1 MGRRPFWPATAPVIP
16 PVWEARRRLPIVP
29 PCPLPPVPPGRP
41 GVRPRTMGA
50 RPSGPCPPMTVPRG
64 IPPEGRP
71 VVGVTGF
78 PPTIPLSRSGGTRT
92 PPEPGPCEGGSG
104 GRGTTGIRPLAGLF
118 VPPPLFCR
126 TGGPTTGCPGGA
138 SDRGR
143 GVFGPGCGVGPGR
156 SGKVVSPSMSMATGR
171 RLSADALL
179 SPGEAPSE
187 APLYGCG

>member
-1 MGRRPFWPATAPVIP
+1 MGRPMGRRPFWPATAPVIP

-92 PPEPGPCEGGSG
+92 PPEPGPCEGGAVDG
-104 GRGTTGIRPLAGLF
+104 
-118 VPPPLFCR
+118 VPP
-126 TGGPTTGCPGGA
+126 A
-138 SDRGR
+138 SGHS
-143 GVFGPGCGVGPGR
+143 PGCSCHHRCSAGPADRRRAARAAHRTEEEACSAQVAESVRAAPAR
-156 SGKVVSPSMSMATGR
+156 SSARQCPWR
-171 RLSADALL
+171 RDD
-179 SPGEAPSE
+179 
-187 APLYGCG
+187 GCRRTRC